1 MATHSWSGSCLENS
15 MDRGAWWV
23 TVYAVAKSQT
33 RVSDFQFHCVNR
45 YSLCMPRRICES
57 ETLGNKQI
65 NKPCPHG
72 RSDG

>member
-1 MATHSWSGSCLENS
+1 M
-15 MDRGAWWV
+15 V